1 MEKHFRYLVYVLKH
15 KWFVFIECC
24 HRRQLWLGLTH
35 DLSKF
40 RPSEWFPYVNYFY
53 GKGAAKRQP
62 WESNPAFDVAWLH
75 HQHRNKHHW
84 QYWLQV
90 TRKKKI
96 NALQIPIKYAEEML
110 ADWIGAAK
118 AKGQGGVYTVEWYAQ
133 HKDTIILEASSQ
145 RWVENAVSRLEEEG
159 DK

>member
-1 MEKHFRYLVYVLKH
+1 MTEHLKYLWYVLKH
-15 KWFVFIECC
+15 KWYVAIECI
-24 HRRQLWLGLTH
+24 RRGQYLLAITH

-40 RPSEWFPYVNYFY
+40 RWSEWFPYVEHFY
-53 GKGAAKRQP
+53 GKEAKTRQP
-62 WESNPAFDVAWLH
+62 WEADPAFDMAWLH

-96 NALQIPIKYAEEML
+96 NALEMPIKYTEEML

-118 AKGQGGVYTVEWYAQ
+118 AKGQGGVYTVEWYD
-133 HKDTIILEASSQ
+133 HYKDTMILEDAT
-145 RWVENAVSRLEEEG
+145 RKWIENAVSRLEDE
-159 DK
+159 K